1 MDIEDIVY
9 NFSVRLVEIVRYFK
23 EEGGGFPLCDM
34 LLDCGVRAGISVR
47 TGNCEAAMEYV
58 WQADYILEMAVKSG
72 YLIERQGLPV
82 RTECRTL
89 LETLANEGKRQRES
103 ICTGVNTVR

>member
-58 WQADYILEMAVKSG
+58 WQAVKSG
-72 YLIERQGLPV
+72 YLTERQGLPV